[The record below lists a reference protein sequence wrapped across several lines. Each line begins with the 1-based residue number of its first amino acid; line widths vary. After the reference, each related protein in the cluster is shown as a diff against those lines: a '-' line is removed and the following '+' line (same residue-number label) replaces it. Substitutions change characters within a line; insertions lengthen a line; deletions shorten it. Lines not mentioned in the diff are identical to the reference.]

1 MVIATQGYMYWQNKA
16 YFQLSHDTDNHWVM
30 YIIESGKCEYQFGDL
45 KGIAGANDIL
55 LIPPYCDF
63 YRKMVSPMTFHFI
76 RITSKLENNEQQLIG
91 RHHFSNQRFIEN
103 CTILR
108 KTIFNSSPQS
118 QQVRAH
124 IVQDLFIQNTL
135 EQLQSTTL
143 YLKQAKNRTIAKALI
158 IMQSRLDLTIT
169 EIARLVDLNPAYFS
183 RNFKQ
188 VTGEVPIIYY
198 TKLKLKKVQ
207 EYLITTDD
215 SLSEIAE
222 KTGFNDAFYLNRT
235 FSKYLKC
242 SPIHYRK
249 KHII

>member
-1 MVIATQGYMYWQNKA
+1 MITTQGYMYWQNKA
-16 YFQLSHDTDNHWVM
+16 HFQLDHDTDSHWIM
-30 YIIESGKCEYQFGDL
+30 YIIESGRCEYQFDNF

-63 YRKMVSPMTFHFI
+63 FRNMMTPMTFHFI
-76 RITSKLENNEQQLIG
+76 RITSKLESNEQQLVG
-91 RHHFSNQRFIEN
+91 RHHFANQRFIEN

-108 KTIFNSSPQS
+108 KTTFNLSAQA
-118 QQVRAH
+118 QVIRAH
-124 IVQDLFIQNTL
+124 IVQDLFIQSNL
-135 EQLQSTTL
+135 EQLQSHHL
-143 YLKQAKNRTIAKALI
+143 DLKQAKNRTIAQATI
-158 IMQSRLDLTIT
+158 IMQNHLDLTVS
-169 EIARLVDLNPAYFS
+169 EIAHLVDLNPAYFS

-188 VTGEVPIIYY
+188 VIGESPITYY

-215 SLSEIAE
+215 SLSEIAD
-222 KTGFNDAFYLNRT
+222 KTGFNDAFYLSRT

-249 KHII
+249 KHIV

>member
-1 MVIATQGYMYWQNKA
+1 MISTQGYMYWQNKA
-16 YFQLSHDTDNHWVM
+16 RFQFDHDTDSHWIM
-30 YIIESGKCEYQFGDL
+30 YIIESGRCEYQFDNF

-63 YRKMVSPMTFHFI
+63 FRSMVTPMTFHFI
-76 RITSKLENNEQQLIG
+76 RITSKLESNEQQLTG
-91 RHHFSNQRFIEN
+91 RHHFANQRFIEN

-108 KTIFNSSPQS
+108 KTTFNLS
-118 QQVRAH
+118 QQAQAIRAH
-124 IVQDLFIQNTL
+124 IVQDLFIQNNL
-135 EQLQSTTL
+135 EQLQSHHL
-143 YLKQAKNRTIAKALI
+143 DLKQAKNRAIAKATI
-158 IMQSRLDLTIT
+158 IMQNRLDLTIS
-169 EIARLVDLNPAYFS
+169 EIAHLVDLNPAYFS

-188 VTGEVPIIYY
+188 VIGESPIIYY

-215 SLSEIAE
+215 SLSEIAD
-222 KTGFNDAFYLNRT
+222 KTGFNDAFYLSRT